1 MKNEKSKRK
10 KLTSLFAVMLA
21 FVMCMLTACG
31 ATDVVNYYDLK
42 VKEQTSDFYVN
53 DFAGVLNHQQK
64 AQLMESAVNMDKEYS
79 GIQVVITTVETLD
92 SAVVGY
98 KKSTTNSE
106 DGSKSI
112 EEIDTSSKSV
122 QDKHFSIEEVA
133 YSMYEQYGIG
143 KNDMGILILLS
154 IGDREV
160 RIETGYQMQNFI
172 TDAVSGQLLDEYAI
186 PYFAED
192 KFAEGLVSLQTAVIS
207 EIEERVDKEWQSTIV
222 VTPSEKEEI
231 TLENEDIIA
240 ENQEQITATHTKDE
254 ENAGKGLIAGFV
266 GAVSS
271 VFLAVGAMIYNIF
284 TGKSKRKKLEEK
296 READLAQQEQNF
308 HIQITKLQG
317 IHERE
322 IRVINAKHNQELQE
336 KNSKILSF
344 TNNLN
349 VAEREINSLSTSLKT
364 VEDKYLRIQ
373 RLHPEIDFEGEI
385 QEMIEGEFKAEAEE
399 IQRKLEP
406 TYHTSADKDN
416 VSVFAEALSTFNA
429 IPSEVLKYVTLER
442 KALED
447 LYNASVTM
455 KQEHERIEQEKKD
468 KATAENAYAKINAI
482 YSENQRGNYETFT
495 ALNGA
500 MGIFFALTVAQKA
513 FFPDDDLILKLK
525 NVHSSAKKD
534 YDDYQAAKKAEENIQ
549 RIMRRCS
556 YPDEDDR
563 DELESAMNIYRTLTA
578 KQQKYFSDEILRKLK
593 RMIEDAEEDYEEN
606 ERRRRERRN
615 SSYGSSS
622 HSSFHSSSSGGF
634 SGHGGRPSGG
644 GASRRF

>member
-1 MKNEKSKRK
+1 MKNENSKRK

-31 ATDVVNYYDLK
+31 SADVVNYYDLK

-53 DFAGVLNHQQK
+53 DFAGVLDHQQK
-64 AQLMESAVNMDKEYS
+64 AQLMESAVNMDKEYA

-112 EEIDTSSKSV
+112 EEIDTSSESV

-143 KNDMGILILLS
+143 KDDMGILILIS

-172 TDAVSGQLLDEYAI
+172 TDAVSGRLLDEYAV
-186 PYFAED
+186 PYFAENQ
-192 KFAEGLVSLQTAVIS
+192 FAEGIVSLQTAVIS
-207 EIEERVDKEWQSTIV
+207 EIEERVDKEWQSAIV
-222 VTPSEKEEI
+222 VTPSEKEEVVQ
-231 TLENEDIIA
+231 ENENITA
-240 ENQEQITATHTKDE
+240 ENQEQITAIDTKE
-254 ENAGKGLIAGFV
+254 EEYTGKGLIAGIF
-266 GAVSS
+266 GAVGSM
-271 VFLAVGAMIYNIF
+271 FLAVGAMIYSIF

-296 READLAQQEQNF
+296 READLAEQEKKF
-308 HIQITKLQG
+308 HNQIAELQG
-317 IHERE
+317 IHRRE
-322 IRVINAKHNQELQE
+322 IRVLNAKHNQELQE

-349 VAEREINSLSTSLKT
+349 VAECEINSLSTSLKT

-385 QEMIEGEFKAEAEE
+385 QEMIEGEYKAEAEE
-399 IQRKLEP
+399 IQRQLESA
-406 TYHTSADKDN
+406 YHTPADKDN
-416 VSVFAEALSTFNA
+416 VNVFAEALSTFNA
-429 IPSEVLKYVTLER
+429 IPSEVLKYITLER
-442 KALED
+442 KVLED
-447 LYNASVTM
+447 LYNVSVTM

-468 KATAENAYAKINAI
+468 KATAENACSKIRAI
-482 YSENQRGNYETFT
+482 FSENQKGNHETYR

-500 MGIFFALTVAQKA
+500 MGIFLALTAAQKA
-513 FFPDDDLILKLK
+513 FFPDKDLIRNLE
-525 NVHSSAKKD
+525 NAHSVAETD
-534 YDDYQAAKKAEENIQ
+534 YDNYQAAKYAEDDVKT
-549 RIMRRCS
+549 IMRRCA
-556 YPDEDDR
+556 YPNEDDI
-563 DELESAMNIYRTLTA
+563 DDLENAMNIYEALTA

-593 RMIEDAEEDYEEN
+593 RMIQDAEEDYEEN

-615 SSYGSSS
+615 SSHGSSS
-622 HSSFHSSSSGGF
+622 HSSFHGSSSRGF
-634 SGHGGRPSGG
+634 SGHGGRPSAG